1 MSPTGQRALRY
12 GIVAAAIAAL
22 LALVVAFFPWNALRG
37 PVAAY
42 LSHRLHRDV
51 TIDGAL
57 RVHVGRPIVI
67 DIDDFSVANAEW
79 SDVQPM
85 AHAARVTLTFSIPS
99 LLHFSPDAIRLVEPR
114 LILEKN
120 ANGEANWQLAHGG
133 SGMPA
138 LGDIFVDQGTLHYR
152 DPRSRGDITV
162 AVQTSSP
169 SANAAQELRFDGRGT
184 LRDEPFTI
192 SGRGHG
198 ISALRRVDDP
208 YRLAFNVKAGQTTID
223 FDGTVVPAQ
232 PQNARGALHVRGP
245 DLARLYPIVP
255 SPLPWTPP
263 YDLQGDLVHEPG
275 KWHFQNISGTIGKT
289 DLAGRY
295 SIDKSSG
302 RPVTLADLESRRLDY
317 RDLAGFIGMH
327 PGASGAN
334 TNAGPKRAE
343 TREPA
348 NGKVLPDT
356 PFNLGKLRDHDVDL
370 RLRGTSVRWG
380 RFPLDNLD
388 MHVVLGEGTL
398 HLQPLDFGIAGG
410 HVVSDISVD
419 FTKEVPSG
427 KAQVEIRRVELKRL
441 FPQLATPQGSAGR
454 FGGRGHFTT
463 AGSSVADLLGSLN
476 GEAAVA
482 MSGGEMSTLTLV
494 LTNLDLARAAALLA
508 SGKREKAAIHCAISA
523 MHAKNGQLVP
533 DFMVVDSE
541 DELIRGSGSIDFR
554 NEQYNVTLN
563 ADSKKPSLVALRGP
577 IEITGTF
584 ANPVVHPAVGQAV
597 ARVGAAVGL
606 GILAPP
612 LALLPLIDLGDAPS
626 ADCRALY
633 RKADLAAGTG
643 AAPRAAPSSH
653 GGKGEKEP
661 GEKLAG
667 GR

>member
-1 MSPTGQRALRY
+1 MSPTRQRALRY

-51 TIDGAL
+51 SIDGAL
-57 RVHVGRPIVI
+57 RVHVGLPIVI
-67 DIDDFSVANAEW
+67 AVDDFSVANAAW

-85 AHAARVTLTFSIPS
+85 AHATRMTLRFSIPS
-99 LLHFSPDAIRLVEPR
+99 MLHFSPDAIQLVEPR
-114 LILEKN
+114 LVLEKN
-120 ANGEANWQLAHGG
+120 ANGEANWRFGDGG
-133 SGMPA
+133 AGMAA
-138 LGDIFVDQGTLHYR
+138 LGDISVDKGTLRYR
-152 DPRSRGDITV
+152 DPQLRGDITV
-162 AVQTSSP
+162 AVQSS
-169 SANAAQELRFDGRGT
+169 STAANAPQELRFDGRGI

-198 ISALRRVDDP
+198 LSALRRVDAP
-208 YRLAFNVKAGQTTID
+208 YRLAFDLKAGQTTID

-232 PQNARGALHVRGP
+232 PQNVRGALHVRGP
-245 DLARLYPIVP
+245 DLGKLYPIVP
-255 SPLPWTPP
+255 SPLPWTPR

-275 KWHFQNISGTIGKT
+275 KWHFQNISGTIGKS

-295 SIDKSSG
+295 SIDKSTG
-302 RPVTLADLESRRLDY
+302 RAATIADLESKRLDY

-327 PGASGAN
+327 PVSSGAD
-334 TNAGPKRAE
+334 AKALPKPAQAR
-343 TREPA
+343 RPA

-370 RLRGTSVRWG
+370 RLRGTNVRWG

-388 MHVVLGEGTL
+388 MHVVLEQGTL
-398 HLQPLDFGIAGG
+398 HLQPLDFGIAEG
-410 HVVSDISVD
+410 HVVSDITVD

-463 AGSSVADLLGSLN
+463 AGNSVADLLGSMN

-508 SGKREKAAIHCAISA
+508 SGKREKAAIHCAITA
-523 MHAKNGQLVP
+523 MHAKNGLLVP

-541 DELIRGSGSIDFR
+541 DELIRGSGNIDFR
-554 NEQYNVTLN
+554 NEQYDLTLD

-584 ANPVVHPAVGQAV
+584 ANPAVHPAVGQAV

-633 RKADLAAGTG
+633 RKADLAAGSA
-643 AAPRAAPSSH
+643 AAPRPSASSQS
-653 GGKGEKEP
+653 GTRSKESL
-661 GEKLAG
+661 EKLAG
-667 GR
+667 ER